1 MNLSFAD
8 NVKVVGDRPGKDANY
23 LMDDKKANLQLNWR
37 AEMNLEQGIAN
48 SIKWVRDNLAEIN
61 GLNLNYIHKK

>member
-1 MNLSFAD
+1 
-8 NVKVVGDRPGKDANY
+8 
-23 LMDDKKANLQLNWR
+23 MDDKKANLQLNWR